1 MSRRTRT
8 TPRKRTTAART
19 RRIESDVARARIFDA
34 ATAEFAA
41 HGFERAST
49 NTIAAE
55 AGVAKGLVFH
65 YFGTKEELYLAII
78 DRVGE
83 RLIAAYLAEAEWPAD
98 LFERL
103 YAFSLFKV
111 RVFQNDPN
119 GYAVLAAMVDARG
132 DLKER
137 VLARAVEV
145 RKQVWPTLLAGVD
158 TSRLRSG
165 LTLEQALETINV
177 LSEGLEKQIIAR
189 ISTLPDRGQSS
200 MEAIVHDV
208 WKHFER
214 LRDGL
219 YHAPAKR

>member
-8 TPRKRTTAART
+8 ARKRTTAART
-19 RRIESDVARARIFDA
+19 RRIEPDVARARILDA

-41 HGFERAST
+41 HGFDRAST

-65 YFGTKEELYLAII
+65 YFGTKDELYLAII
-78 DRVGE
+78 DRVAE
-83 RLIAAYLAEAEWPAD
+83 RVIAAYLAETEWPAD

-103 YAFSLFKV
+103 HAFALFKV
-111 RVFQNDPN
+111 RLFQNDPH
-119 GYAVLAAMVDARG
+119 GYAVLAAMVDTRG

-145 RKQVWPTLLAGVD
+145 RKQVWPKLLAGVD
-158 TSRLRSG
+158 TSRLKG
-165 LTLEQALETINV
+165 LTLEQAIETITV

-189 ISTLPDRGQSS
+189 IATLPDRGQST

-208 WKHFER
+208 WRHFER

-219 YHAPAKR
+219 YRPTTTR